1 MTNPT
6 NLEIVLKALN
16 AEQASPT
23 RNVNVILEQFTIAQ
37 SLGANLRMQDYAR
50 PFKGIERVWNTKAE

>member
-23 RNVNVILEQFTIAQ
+23 RNVNVILEMFTIAN

>member
-1 MTNPT
+1 MTD
-6 NLEIVLKALN
+6 LQIVLDHLN
-16 AEQASPT
+16 AEQNSPN
-23 RNVNVILEQFTIAQ
+23 RNVNVILEMFTIAN